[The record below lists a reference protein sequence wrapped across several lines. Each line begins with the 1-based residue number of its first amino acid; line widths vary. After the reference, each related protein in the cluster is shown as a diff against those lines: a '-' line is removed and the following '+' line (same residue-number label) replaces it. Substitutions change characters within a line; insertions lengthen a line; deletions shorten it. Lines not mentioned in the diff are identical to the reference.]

1 MTRRPSLPPPWGLP
15 FCPEAAETAQ
25 SAKAADVAFV
35 LYSAPGATDY
45 NVRLCAG
52 EPGAGKWASDAVTVK
67 VNDGVRFSGL
77 TVGQAYY
84 MEVSSDTLSTAGCTA
99 LYKCATTPPPALN
112 GTVSL
117 TGYAAYAALLAGA
130 PAQATCRPTS
140 ATISCP

>member
-1 MTRRPSLPPPWGLP
+1 MTREPSLSLPWGLP

-25 SAKAADVAFV
+25 AEMPGAPFTAKTADVAFV

-84 MEVSSDTLSTAGCTA
+84 MEVSSDTLSTADVRRFISVRPHRP
-99 LYKCATTPPPALN
+99 LRS
-112 GTVSL
+112 TV
-117 TGYAAYAALLAGA
+117 
-130 PAQATCRPTS
+130 R
-140 ATISCP
+140 

>member
-1 MTRRPSLPPPWGLP
+1 M
-15 FCPEAAETAQ
+15 
-25 SAKAADVAFV
+25 AFV

-52 EPGAGKWASDAVTVK
+52 EPGAGKWASNACDRCK

-99 LYKCATTPPPALN
+99 LYKCATTPPPARSDA
-112 GTVSL
+112 VSA
-117 TGYAAYAALLAGA
+117 TGYAAYDALLAEISR
-130 PAQATCRPTS
+130 PAALRRKRRADRLQP
-140 ATISCP
+140 